1 MKVLVLSAVLNIFQQ
16 IHEVSSLLR
25 SVVSTDFSPLHDSR
39 GGFNCHSNKTVRY
52 FILRISEI

>member
-16 IHEVSSLLR
+16 IHEVFFFLLK

-39 GGFNCHSNKTVRY
+39 GG
-52 FILRISEI
+52 I